1 MRNFFASRRETS
13 LEASAVQSGESDSEP
28 THNRDRDSN
37 IDYSE
42 SLSLAYG

>member
-13 LEASAVQSGESDSEP
+13 LEASAVRSGESDNEP
-28 THNRDRDSN
+28 THNRDRDSSMG
-37 IDYSE
+37 YSE